1 MGRRRAGVPDVV
13 KTLLVFN
20 RLHQKWAVLSFTEK
34 KENKLVNSRL
44 VLILLAIN
52 IKCTQSSFKSKG
64 VSSSQPVI
72 KKTKLPLAL

>member
-1 MGRRRAGVPDVV
+1 MGAGGVPDVV